1 MVHPVVPLPGAGSG
15 ADIRWA
21 ARVSTLKGC
30 THTVEDPE
38 AMTTEPRNHLSAG
51 QAPDVPFFVGI
62 RPRGKDLLLPNGGAR
77 GIDRSATSGS
87 AS

>member
-1 MVHPVVPLPGAGSG
+1 MNEFVTYGPST
-15 ADIRWA
+15 A
-21 ARVSTLKGC
+21 AS
-30 THTVEDPE
+30 
-38 AMTTEPRNHLSAG
+38 
-51 QAPDVPFFVGI
+51 DVPFFVGI